1 MVKYFRNGFSVLKV
15 DTDKNEVTNV
25 TDHPTNKGIV
35 YSFGMEMIAES
46 MIDSLNSQIGI
57 LRPGGVMTVE
67 VDENEYNTA
76 KAEVKNYFI
85 SGSVNF

>member
-46 MIDSLNSQIGI
+46 MLDSLNSQIGV
-57 LRPGGVMTVE
+57 LRPGGYMTVE
-67 VDENEYNTA
+67 VDEAEFNNA
-76 KAEVKNYFI
+76 KLEVKEHFV
-85 SGSVNF
+85 SGSIEF